1 MATYVIVPGGWA
13 GAYQWPGVAALLRAR
28 DHTVF
33 TPTLTGLGERV
44 HLAHQAVD
52 LDLHV
57 LDILNVLKY
66 EKLSDVILCV
76 HSYGGMVITGVAE
89 SAAGLLKRLVYIDA
103 MVPRDGESA
112 WDVMSRA
119 LAGIHA
125 ERDPADGCDRRG
137 RLALAWRSRA
147 SGWRTLAG
155 SDSATLQNS
164 GNALGPRD
172 PLAASL
178 PRSYIYC
185 TQSPDSWGNKPVIA
199 ACAARARAAGWD
211 YHELPTNH
219 VVFATMPKELTAI
232 LTSLA

>member
-13 GAYQWPGVAALLRAR
+13 GAYQWQGVASLLRAR

-44 HLAHQAVD
+44 HLAHPGVD

-66 EKLSDVILCV
+66 EKLSDVILCA

-89 SAAGLLKRLVYIDA
+89 KSAGLLKRLVYIDA

-112 WDVMSRA
+112 WDVMSAHLPAAMLTAIRQTVA
-119 LAGIHA
+119 TAG
-125 ERDPADGCDRRG
+125 E
-137 RLALAWRSRA
+137 
-147 SGWRTLAG
+147 GWRWPGAPVRTDGVPWPEVTAQPFKTAETRLTLC
-155 SDSATLQNS
+155 DS
-164 GNALGPRD
+164 
-172 PLAASL
+172 LAAAL
-178 PRSYIYC
+178 PRTYIYC
-185 TQSPDSWGNKPVIA
+185 TQSPDSWGNKPVIS

-211 YHELPTNH
+211 YHELPTSH
-219 VVFATMPKELTAI
+219 AVFATMPKELTAI
-232 LTSLA
+232 LACLA